1 MKFMRIYLPEELDK
15 EFRTIIAS
23 KYGLSKDTFT
33 LAIQEAILK
42 WIIENGKEPWL
53 YIDSNMSLELHK
65 KLIICFFEK
74 IFEILSPQ
82 KIAIS
87 FQASQKERE
96 FVASIYENF
105 ELDGEDIYL
114 YMKQSDFVPILTQ
127 LIKKLKVEEKHSL
140 LIELDNIMII
150 SGGAGCL
157 SICGDISINKFNQ
170 IVIAFLKELNI
181 EIQSDLMNKQ
191 NYQLILLNPKSIPIE
206 IYKTI

>member
-1 MKFMRIYLPEELDK
+1 MRIYLPEELDK

-157 SICGDISINKFNQ
+157 SICGDLSIKKFNQ

>member
-1 MKFMRIYLPEELDK
+1 MRIYLPEELDK

-65 KLIICFFEK
+65 ELIICFFEK

-114 YMKQSDFVPILTQ
+114 HMKQSDFVPILTQ
-127 LIKKLKVEEKHSL
+127 LIKKLNVEEKHSL

-150 SGGAGCL
+150 GGGAGCL
-157 SICGDISINKFNQ
+157 SICGDLSIKKFNQ

-181 EIQSDLMNKQ
+181 EVQSDLMNKQ